1 MTRRRLR
8 IWATVALLVAVVL
21 FVSTVMVLQWAALV
35 LVLAS
40 ILVLTWTLFTTERRE
55 VP

>member
-8 IWATVALLVAVVL
+8 IAALAALVLAVVL
-21 FVSTVMVLQWAALV
+21 FVTAVPALQWIALV

-40 ILVLTWTLFTTERRE
+40 LVVSTWTLFHPEGRDA
-55 VP
+55 

>member
-8 IWATVALLVAVVL
+8 IAALAGLVLAVGL
-21 FVSTVMVLQWAALV
+21 FVTTVPALQWIALV

-40 ILVLTWTLFTTERRE
+40 LVVSTWTLFHPEGRDA
-55 VP
+55 

>member
-8 IWATVALLVAVVL
+8 LAGLGALVLGVVL
-21 FVSTVMVLQWAALV
+21 FLTGVPALQWIALA

-40 ILVLTWTLFTTERRE
+40 IVVSTWTLFHPEGRDA
-55 VP
+55 

>member
-8 IWATVALLVAVVL
+8 IAAMVAVGLAVVL
-21 FVSTVMVLQWAALV
+21 FLTAVPALRWIALI

-40 ILVLTWTLFTTERRE
+40 SPVLTWTQFHPERRDA
-55 VP
+55 

>member
-8 IWATVALLVAVVL
+8 IGGLAALVLAVVL
-21 FVSTVMVLQWAALV
+21 FVTGVPALQWIALV

-40 ILVLTWTLFTTERRE
+40 IVVSTWTLFHPERGDA
-55 VP
+55 